1 MKQIRISDDL
11 DVVVSEP
18 QDNTE
23 TEFNYLVK
31 QGKNSYSKVLR
42 PLDEYGC
49 FIWVNG
55 IYVDYIDKD
64 VFDDDDFEK
73 YVIDVIEKC
82 KTIEEVFDCIGVDDY
97 CKASKNIYDLIE
109 ELTSSGDI
117 YSNKLVE
124 ALRKMS
130 EEELKEFIMTQ
141 TNFFYTKFGAYHVL
155 SV

>member
-1 MKQIRISDDL
+1 MKQIKISDDL

-23 TEFNYLVK
+23 SEFNYLVK

-42 PLDEYGC
+42 RLDEYSC
-49 FIWVNG
+49 LIWVNG

-73 YVIDVIEKC
+73 HVIDVIKDC
-82 KTIEEVFDCIGVDDY
+82 KTIEEVFDCIGVDY
-97 CKASKNIYDLIE
+97 YKASKNIYDFID
-109 ELTSSGDI
+109 ELTSSNAYSEEDI
-117 YSNKLVE
+117 E
-124 ALRKMS
+124 ALRNMP
-130 EEELKEFIMTQ
+130 EQELIKFILEHTE
-141 TNFFYTKFGAYHVL
+141 FFYTKFGAYHVL

>member
-1 MKQIRISDDL
+1 MKQIKISDDL

-42 PLDEYGC
+42 PLDESSC

-73 YVIDVIEKC
+73 YVIDVIKEC
-82 KTIEEVFDCIGVDDY
+82 KTIEEVFDCIGVDY
-97 CKASKNIYDLIE
+97 YKASKNIYDFID
-109 ELTSSGDI
+109 ELTSSNA
-117 YSNKLVE
+117 YSEEYIE
-124 ALRKMS
+124 ALRNMP
-130 EEELKEFIMTQ
+130 EQELIKFILEHTE
-141 TNFFYTKFGAYHVL
+141 FFYTKFGAYHVL

>member
-73 YVIDVIEKC
+73 HVIDVIKEC
-82 KTIEEVFDCIGVDDY
+82 KTIEEVFDCIGVDY
-97 CKASKNIYDLIE
+97 YKASKNIYDFIDELNAIVERYAEYLEQNAYDSDVLAEIIE
-109 ELTSSGDI
+109 RTL
-117 YSNKLVE
+117 
-124 ALRKMS
+124 
-130 EEELKEFIMTQ
+130 EEWGNTTMKR
-141 TNFFYTKFGAYHVL
+141 
-155 SV
+155 

>member
-1 MKQIRISDDL
+1 MKQIKISDDL

-23 TEFNYLVK
+23 SEFNYLVK

-42 PLDEYGC
+42 PLDESNC

-73 YVIDVIEKC
+73 YVIDVIKEC
-82 KTIEEVFDCIGVDDY
+82 KTIEEVFDCIGVDY
-97 CKASKNIYDLIE
+97 YKASKNIYDFID
-109 ELTSSGDI
+109 ELTSSNAYSEEDI
-117 YSNKLVE
+117 E
-124 ALRKMS
+124 ALRNMP
-130 EEELKEFIMTQ
+130 EQELIKFILEHTE
-141 TNFFYTKFGAYHVL
+141 FFYTKFGAYHVL

>member
-11 DVVVSEP
+11 DVVISEP

-23 TEFNYLVK
+23 SEFNYLVK

-73 YVIDVIEKC
+73 HVIDVIKEC
-82 KTIEEVFDCIGVDDY
+82 KTIEEVFDCIGVDY
-97 CKASKNIYDLIE
+97 YKASKNIYDFID
-109 ELTSSGDI
+109 ELTSSNAYSEEDI
-117 YSNKLVE
+117 E
-124 ALRKMS
+124 ALRNMP
-130 EEELKEFIMTQ
+130 EQELIKFILEHTE
-141 TNFFYTKFGAYHVL
+141 FFYTKFGSYHVL

>member
-1 MKQIRISDDL
+1 MKQIKISDDL

-23 TEFNYLVK
+23 SEFNYLVK

-42 PLDEYGC
+42 PLDESSC

-73 YVIDVIEKC
+73 YVIDVIKEC
-82 KTIEEVFDCIGVDDY
+82 KTIEEVFDCIGVDY
-97 CKASKNIYDLIE
+97 YKASKNIYDFID
-109 ELTSSGDI
+109 ELTSSNAYSEEDI
-117 YSNKLVE
+117 E
-124 ALRKMS
+124 ALRNMP
-130 EEELKEFIMTQ
+130 EQELIKFILEHTE
-141 TNFFYTKFGAYHVL
+141 FFYTKFGAYHVL

>member
-1 MKQIRISDDL
+1 MKQIKIRDDL

-23 TEFNYLVK
+23 SEFNYLVK

-42 PLDEYGC
+42 PLDESSC

-73 YVIDVIEKC
+73 YVIDVIKEC
-82 KTIEEVFDCIGVDDY
+82 KTIEEVFDCIGVDY
-97 CKASKNIYDLIE
+97 YKASKNIYDFID
-109 ELTSSGDI
+109 ELTSSNAYSEEDI
-117 YSNKLVE
+117 E
-124 ALRKMS
+124 ALRNMP
-130 EEELKEFIMTQ
+130 EQELIKFILEHTE
-141 TNFFYTKFGAYHVL
+141 FFYTKFGAYHVL

>member
-1 MKQIRISDDL
+1 MKQIKISDDL

-23 TEFNYLVK
+23 SEFNYLVK

-42 PLDEYGC
+42 PLDESSC

-73 YVIDVIEKC
+73 HVIDVIKEC
-82 KTIEEVFDCIGVDDY
+82 KTIEEVFDCIGVDY
-97 CKASKNIYDLIE
+97 YKASKNIYDFID
-109 ELTSSGDI
+109 ELTSSNAYSEEDI
-117 YSNKLVE
+117 E
-124 ALRKMS
+124 ALRNMP
-130 EEELKEFIMTQ
+130 EQELIKFILEHTE
-141 TNFFYTKFGAYHVL
+141 FFYTKFGAYHVL

>member
-1 MKQIRISDDL
+1 MKQIRINDDL
-11 DVVVSEP
+11 DVVISEP
-18 QDNTE
+18 NDTTE
-23 TEFNYLVK
+23 SSFNYLVK
-31 QGKNSYSKVLR
+31 YGRNSYVRVLR
-42 PLDEYGC
+42 PLDNYGC

-64 VFDDDDFEK
+64 TFDDDDFEK
-73 YVIDVIEKC
+73 YVVDVIKNC
-82 KTIEEVFDCIGVDDY
+82 KTIEEVFDCIGVDY

-109 ELTSSGDI
+109 ELTSSDI

>member
-1 MKQIRISDDL
+1 MKQIKISDDL

-23 TEFNYLVK
+23 SEFNYLVK

-42 PLDEYGC
+42 PLDEESC

-73 YVIDVIEKC
+73 YVIDVIKEC
-82 KTIEEVFDCIGVDDY
+82 KTIEEVFDCIGVDY
-97 CKASKNIYDLIE
+97 YKASKNIYDFID
-109 ELTSSGDI
+109 ELTSSNAYSEEDI
-117 YSNKLVE
+117 E
-124 ALRKMS
+124 ALRNMP
-130 EEELKEFIMTQ
+130 EQELIKFILEHTE
-141 TNFFYTKFGAYHVL
+141 FFYTKFGAYHVL

>member
-1 MKQIRISDDL
+1 MKQIKISDDL

-82 KTIEEVFDCIGVDDY
+82 KTIEEVFDCIGVDY
-97 CKASKNIYDLIE
+97 CKASKNIYDLVE
-109 ELTSSGDI
+109 ELARSDAFTNDDI
-117 YSNKLVE
+117 E
-124 ALRKMS
+124 AIQELS
-130 EEELKEFIMTQ
+130 EQELIEFILAK

>member
-1 MKQIRISDDL
+1 MKQIIISDDL

-23 TEFNYLVK
+23 SEFNYLVK

-42 PLDEYGC
+42 PLDESSC

-73 YVIDVIEKC
+73 YVIDVIKEC
-82 KTIEEVFDCIGVDDY
+82 KTIEEVFDCIGVDY
-97 CKASKNIYDLIE
+97 YKASKNIYDFID
-109 ELTSSGDI
+109 ELTSSNAYSEEDI
-117 YSNKLVE
+117 E
-124 ALRKMS
+124 ALRNMP
-130 EEELKEFIMTQ
+130 EQELIKFILEHTE
-141 TNFFYTKFGAYHVL
+141 FFYTKFGAYHVL

>member
-23 TEFNYLVK
+23 SEFNYLVK

-42 PLDEYGC
+42 PLDEESC

-73 YVIDVIEKC
+73 HVIDVIKEC
-82 KTIEEVFDCIGVDDY
+82 KTIEEVFDCIGVDY
-97 CKASKNIYDLIE
+97 YKASKNIYDFID
-109 ELTSSGDI
+109 ELTSSNAYSEEDI
-117 YSNKLVE
+117 E
-124 ALRKMS
+124 ALRNMP
-130 EEELKEFIMTQ
+130 EQELIKFILEHTE
-141 TNFFYTKFGAYHVL
+141 FFYTKFGAYHVL

>member
-11 DVVVSEP
+11 DVVISEP

-73 YVIDVIEKC
+73 HVIDVIKEC
-82 KTIEEVFDCIGVDDY
+82 KTIEEVFDCIGVDY
-97 CKASKNIYDLIE
+97 YKASKNIYDFID
-109 ELTSSGDI
+109 ELTSSNAYSEEDI
-117 YSNKLVE
+117 E
-124 ALRKMS
+124 ALRNMP
-130 EEELKEFIMTQ
+130 EQELKEFILER

>member
-23 TEFNYLVK
+23 SEFNYLVK

-42 PLDEYGC
+42 PLDESSC

-73 YVIDVIEKC
+73 HVIDVIKEC
-82 KTIEEVFDCIGVDDY
+82 KTIEEVFDCIGVDY
-97 CKASKNIYDLIE
+97 YKASKNIYDFID
-109 ELTSSGDI
+109 ELTSSNAYSEEDI
-117 YSNKLVE
+117 E
-124 ALRKMS
+124 ALRNMP
-130 EEELKEFIMTQ
+130 EQELIKFILEHTE
-141 TNFFYTKFGAYHVL
+141 FFYTKFGAYHVL

>member
-1 MKQIRISDDL
+1 MKQIKISDDL

-23 TEFNYLVK
+23 SEFNYLVK

-64 VFDDDDFEK
+64 VFDDDDDFEK
-73 YVIDVIEKC
+73 HVIDVIKEC
-82 KTIEEVFDCIGVDDY
+82 KTIEEVFDCIGVDY
-97 CKASKNIYDLIE
+97 CKASKNIYDLID
-109 ELTSSGDI
+109 ELTSSNAYSEEDI
-117 YSNKLVE
+117 E
-124 ALRKMS
+124 ALRNMCPNK
-130 EEELKEFIMTQ
+130 
-141 TNFFYTKFGAYHVL
+141 N
-155 SV
+155 

>member
-1 MKQIRISDDL
+1 MKQIIISDDL
-11 DVVVSEP
+11 DVVISEP

-23 TEFNYLVK
+23 SEFNYLVK

-42 PLDEYGC
+42 PLDESSC

-73 YVIDVIEKC
+73 YVIDVIKEC
-82 KTIEEVFDCIGVDDY
+82 KTIEEVFDCIGVDY
-97 CKASKNIYDLIE
+97 YKASKNIYDFID
-109 ELTSSGDI
+109 ELTSSNAYSEEDI
-117 YSNKLVE
+117 E
-124 ALRKMS
+124 ALRNMP
-130 EEELKEFIMTQ
+130 EQELIKFILEHTE
-141 TNFFYTKFGAYHVL
+141 FFYTKFGAYHVL

>member
-1 MKQIRISDDL
+1 MKQIIISDDL

-73 YVIDVIEKC
+73 HVIDVIKDC
-82 KTIEEVFDCIGVDDY
+82 KTIEEVFDCIGVDY
-97 CKASKNIYDLIE
+97 CKASKNIYDLID
-109 ELTSSGDI
+109 ELTSSNAYSEEDI
-117 YSNKLVE
+117 E
-124 ALRKMS
+124 ALRNMP
-130 EEELKEFIMTQ
+130 EQELKEFILEH
-141 TNFFYTKFGAYHVL
+141 TNFFYTKFGVYHVL

>member
-1 MKQIRISDDL
+1 MKQIIISDDL

-31 QGKNSYSKVLR
+31 QGRNSYSKVLR
-42 PLDEYGC
+42 PLDEESC

-73 YVIDVIEKC
+73 YVIDVIKEC
-82 KTIEEVFDCIGVDDY
+82 KTIEEVFDCIGVDY
-97 CKASKNIYDLIE
+97 YKASKNIYDFID
-109 ELTSSGDI
+109 ELTSSNAYSEEDI
-117 YSNKLVE
+117 E
-124 ALRKMS
+124 ALRNMP
-130 EEELKEFIMTQ
+130 EQELIKFILEHTD
-141 TNFFYTKFGAYHVL
+141 FFYTKFGAYHVL

>member
-1 MKQIRISDDL
+1 MKQIIISDDL
-11 DVVVSEP
+11 DVVISEP

-23 TEFNYLVK
+23 SEFNYLVK

-42 PLDEYGC
+42 PLDESSC

-73 YVIDVIEKC
+73 HVIDVIKEC
-82 KTIEEVFDCIGVDDY
+82 KTIEEVFDCIGVDY
-97 CKASKNIYDLIE
+97 YKASKNIYDFID
-109 ELTSSGDI
+109 ELTSSNAYSEEDI
-117 YSNKLVE
+117 E
-124 ALRKMS
+124 ALRNMP
-130 EEELKEFIMTQ
+130 EQELIKFILEHTE
-141 TNFFYTKFGAYHVL
+141 FFYTKFGAYHVL

>member
-1 MKQIRISDDL
+1 MVQIKIADDL

-23 TEFNYLVK
+23 TKFNYLVK
-31 QGKNSYSKVLR
+31 QGRNSYSKTLR

-64 VFDDDDFEK
+64 TFDDDDFEK
-73 YVIDVIEKC
+73 NVIEVIKKC
-82 KTIEEVFDCIGVDDY
+82 KTIEEVFDCIGADY

-109 ELTSSGDI
+109 ELASDGTYSDEDI
-117 YSNKLVE
+117 E

-130 EEELKEFIMTQ
+130 EEELRDFILEK

>member
-1 MKQIRISDDL
+1 MKQIIISDDI
-11 DVVVSEP
+11 DVVISEP

-23 TEFNYLVK
+23 SEFNYLVK

-42 PLDEYGC
+42 PLDEESC

-73 YVIDVIEKC
+73 YVIDVIKEC
-82 KTIEEVFDCIGVDDY
+82 KTIEEVFDCIGVDY
-97 CKASKNIYDLIE
+97 YKASKNIYDFID
-109 ELTSSGDI
+109 ELTSSNAYSEEDI
-117 YSNKLVE
+117 E
-124 ALRKMS
+124 ALRNMP
-130 EEELKEFIMTQ
+130 EQELIKFILEHTD
-141 TNFFYTKFGAYHVL
+141 FFYTKFGAYHVL

>member
-23 TEFNYLVK
+23 SEFNYLVK
-31 QGKNSYSKVLR
+31 QGRNSYSKVLR
-42 PLDEYGC
+42 PLDESSC

-73 YVIDVIEKC
+73 YVIDVIKEC
-82 KTIEEVFDCIGVDDY
+82 KTIEEVFDCIGVDY
-97 CKASKNIYDLIE
+97 YKASKNIYDFID
-109 ELTSSGDI
+109 ELTSSNAYSEEDI
-117 YSNKLVE
+117 E
-124 ALRKMS
+124 ALRNMP
-130 EEELKEFIMTQ
+130 EQELIKFILEHTD
-141 TNFFYTKFGAYHVL
+141 FFYTKFGAYHVL

>member
-23 TEFNYLVK
+23 SEFNYLVK

-42 PLDEYGC
+42 PLDESSC

-73 YVIDVIEKC
+73 YVIDVIKEC
-82 KTIEEVFDCIGVDDY
+82 KTIEEVFDCIGVDY
-97 CKASKNIYDLIE
+97 YKASKNIYGFID
-109 ELTSSGDI
+109 ELTSSNAYSEEDI
-117 YSNKLVE
+117 E
-124 ALRKMS
+124 ALRNMP
-130 EEELKEFIMTQ
+130 EQELIKFILEHTE
-141 TNFFYTKFGAYHVL
+141 FFYTKFGAYHVL

>member
-23 TEFNYLVK
+23 SEFNYLVK

-42 PLDEYGC
+42 PLDESSC

-73 YVIDVIEKC
+73 HVIDVIKEC
-82 KTIEEVFDCIGVDDY
+82 KTIEEVFDCIGVDY
-97 CKASKNIYDLIE
+97 YKASKNIYDFID
-109 ELTSSGDI
+109 ELTSSNAYSEEDI
-117 YSNKLVE
+117 E
-124 ALRKMS
+124 ALRNMP
-130 EEELKEFIMTQ
+130 EQELIKFILEHTD
-141 TNFFYTKFGAYHVL
+141 FFYTKFGAYHVL

>member
-73 YVIDVIEKC
+73 HVIDVIKEC
-82 KTIEEVFDCIGVDDY
+82 KTIEEVFDCIGVDY
-97 CKASKNIYDLIE
+97 CKASKNIYDLVE
-109 ELTSSGDI
+109 ELASSDTFTNDDI
-117 YSNKLVE
+117 E
-124 ALRKMS
+124 AMQEMS
-130 EEELKEFIMTQ
+130 EQELKEFILDH

>member
-23 TEFNYLVK
+23 SEFNYLVK
-31 QGKNSYSKVLR
+31 QGKNSYSKALR
-42 PLDEYGC
+42 PLDESSC

-73 YVIDVIEKC
+73 YVIDVIKEC
-82 KTIEEVFDCIGVDDY
+82 KTIEEVFDCIGVDY
-97 CKASKNIYDLIE
+97 YKASKNIYDFID
-109 ELTSSGDI
+109 ELTSSNAYSEEDI
-117 YSNKLVE
+117 E
-124 ALRKMS
+124 ALRNMP
-130 EEELKEFIMTQ
+130 EQELIKFILEHTE
-141 TNFFYTKFGAYHVL
+141 FFYTKFGAYHVL

>member
-1 MKQIRISDDL
+1 MKQIIISDDL

-31 QGKNSYSKVLR
+31 QGRNSYSKVLR
-42 PLDEYGC
+42 PLDEESC

-73 YVIDVIEKC
+73 YVIDVIKEC
-82 KTIEEVFDCIGVDDY
+82 KTIEEVFDCIGVDY
-97 CKASKNIYDLIE
+97 YKASKNIYDLIDELASSDAYSE
-109 ELTSSGDI
+109 EDI
-117 YSNKLVE
+117 E
-124 ALRKMS
+124 ALRNMP
-130 EEELKEFIMTQ
+130 EQELIKFILEHTD
-141 TNFFYTKFGAYHVL
+141 FFYTKFGAYHVL

>member
-1 MKQIRISDDL
+1 MVQIKIADDL

-23 TEFNYLVK
+23 TKFNYLVK
-31 QGKNSYSKVLR
+31 QGKNSYSKTLR

-55 IYVDYIDKD
+55 IYVDYVDKD
-64 VFDDDDFEK
+64 TFDDDDFEK
-73 YVIDVIEKC
+73 YVVDVIKKC
-82 KTIEEVFDCIGVDDY
+82 KTIEEVFDCIGTDY

-109 ELTSSGDI
+109 EIASDGT
-117 YSNKLVE
+117 YSNEDIE

-130 EEELKEFIMTQ
+130 EEELRDFILDKTS
-141 TNFFYTKFGAYHVL
+141 FFYTRFGAYHVL
-155 SV
+155 SA

>member
-23 TEFNYLVK
+23 SEFNYLVK

-42 PLDEYGC
+42 PLDESSC
-49 FIWVNG
+49 FIWVNC

-73 YVIDVIEKC
+73 YVIDVIKEC
-82 KTIEEVFDCIGVDDY
+82 KTIEEVFDCIGVDY
-97 CKASKNIYDLIE
+97 YKASKNIYDFID
-109 ELTSSGDI
+109 ELTSSNAYSEEDI
-117 YSNKLVE
+117 E
-124 ALRKMS
+124 ALRNMP
-130 EEELKEFIMTQ
+130 EQELIKFILEHTE
-141 TNFFYTKFGAYHVL
+141 FFYTKFGAYHVL

>member
-23 TEFNYLVK
+23 SEFNYLVK
-31 QGKNSYSKVLR
+31 QGRNSYSKVLR
-42 PLDEYGC
+42 PLDESSC

-73 YVIDVIEKC
+73 YVIDVIKEC
-82 KTIEEVFDCIGVDDY
+82 KTIEEVFDCIGVDY
-97 CKASKNIYDLIE
+97 YKASKNIYDFIDELNTIVAYYEEYLEENAYDSVVLAEIIE
-109 ELTSSGDI
+109 RSL
-117 YSNKLVE
+117 
-124 ALRKMS
+124 
-130 EEELKEFIMTQ
+130 EECENTTIKR
-141 TNFFYTKFGAYHVL
+141 
-155 SV
+155 

>member
-23 TEFNYLVK
+23 SEFNYLVK
-31 QGKNSYSKVLR
+31 QGRNSYSKVLR
-42 PLDEYGC
+42 PLDESSC

-73 YVIDVIEKC
+73 YVIDVIKEC
-82 KTIEEVFDCIGVDDY
+82 KTIEEVFDCIGVDY
-97 CKASKNIYDLIE
+97 YKASKNIYDFID
-109 ELTSSGDI
+109 ELTSSNAYSEEDI
-117 YSNKLVE
+117 E
-124 ALRKMS
+124 ALRNMP
-130 EEELKEFIMTQ
+130 EQELIKFILEHTE
-141 TNFFYTKFGAYHVL
+141 FFYTKFGAYHVL

>member
-1 MKQIRISDDL
+1 MKQIKISDDL

-97 CKASKNIYDLIE
+97 CKASKNIYDLID
-109 ELTSSGDI
+109 ELTSSDAYSEEDI
-117 YSNKLVE
+117 E
-124 ALRKMS
+124 ALRNMP
-130 EEELKEFIMTQ
+130 EQELKEFILER

>member
-11 DVVVSEP
+11 DVVISEP

-23 TEFNYLVK
+23 SEFNYLVN

-42 PLDEYGC
+42 PLDEESC

-73 YVIDVIEKC
+73 HVIDVIKEC
-82 KTIEEVFDCIGVDDY
+82 KTIEEVFDCIGVDY
-97 CKASKNIYDLIE
+97 YKASKNIYDFID
-109 ELTSSGDI
+109 ELTSSNAYSEEDI
-117 YSNKLVE
+117 E
-124 ALRKMS
+124 ALRNMP
-130 EEELKEFIMTQ
+130 EQELIKFILEHTD
-141 TNFFYTKFGAYHVL
+141 FFYTKFGAYHVL

>member
-11 DVVVSEP
+11 DVVVSEL

-23 TEFNYLVK
+23 SEFNYLVK

-42 PLDEYGC
+42 PLDESSC

-73 YVIDVIEKC
+73 YVIDVIKEC
-82 KTIEEVFDCIGVDDY
+82 KTIEEVFDCIGVDY
-97 CKASKNIYDLIE
+97 YKASKNIYDFID
-109 ELTSSGDI
+109 ELTSSNAYSEEDI
-117 YSNKLVE
+117 E
-124 ALRKMS
+124 ALRNMP
-130 EEELKEFIMTQ
+130 EQELIKFILEHTE
-141 TNFFYTKFGAYHVL
+141 FFYTKFGAYHVL